1 MKIGGLVPFSLSDYP
16 GRVAA
21 VVFAQGCNFR
31 CPFCHNGQL
40 IPANV
45 TDNNLLTEEAVWR
58 LLDSR
63 RGGLQG
69 VVVSGGEPTLQA
81 TLPEFLHR
89 IRVMG
94 YAIKLD
100 TNGSRPAVIREL
112 LIDDLVDFVAMDIK
126 APLADYSRL
135 AGVTVDVK
143 AIRESIELIAQSG
156 VQHEFRTT
164 VVRALL
170 SENDQRRIV
179 EMVPRGS
186 AHRFQPF
193 RTENALAP
201 WLRQ

>member
-21 VVFAQGCNFR
+21 VVFTQGCNFR

-45 TDNNLLTEEAVWR
+45 TDNNLLSEEAVWR

-69 VVVSGGEPTLQA
+69 VVVSGGEPTLHA

-89 IRVMG
+89 IRAMG

-100 TNGSRPAVIREL
+100 TNGSRPALIREL

-135 AGVTVDVK
+135 AGVTVDVE